1 MSAAL
6 QRLTMLVGEGAKL
19 DVHGCKTVDMAS
31 SFGKALLEFIF
42 IVMAAITLLIGVN
55 AGKSKAAGK
64 VLYPATFTCGIAAIA
79 YFAMASGG
87 GWVIAPDCRQLFVA
101 RYLDWAI
108 TTPLILIDL
117 GVVAGVSK
125 WDILALVLSDVLMVA
140 CGAFGALTVGN
151 VKWVWWF
158 FGMCWFLHIIFALGK
173 SWAEAAKSRGGESG
187 AVYSKLAGIT
197 VIVWFCYPIV
207 WVFAEG
213 FGNFSVTF
221 EVLIYGILDLIAKCV
236 FGLILMSGASSGYE
250 AI

>member
-1 MSAAL
+1 MAAQL
-6 QRLTMLVGEGAKL
+6 TTMLVGEGAKL

-31 SFGKALLEFIF
+31 SFGKALLEFVF
-42 IVMAAITLLIGVN
+42 IVFACITLLIGIN
-55 AGKSKAAGK
+55 AAKSKAAGR
-64 VLYPATFTCGIAAIA
+64 VLFPATFVTGIASIS
-79 YFAMASGG
+79 YFSMASGG

-101 RYLDWAI
+101 RYLDWLI
-108 TTPLILIDL
+108 TTPLLLIDL
-117 GVVAGVSK
+117 GIVAGVSR
-125 WDILALVLSDVLMVA
+125 WDIMALCLSDVLMIA

-173 SWAEAAKSRGGESG
+173 SWAEAAKAKGGESG
-187 AVYSKLAGIT
+187 SVYSKIAGIT
-197 VIVWFCYPIV
+197 VIAWFCYPIV

-221 EVLIYGILDLIAKCV
+221 EVLIYGVLDVISKAV
-236 FGLILMSGASSGYE
+236 FGLILMSGASTGYE